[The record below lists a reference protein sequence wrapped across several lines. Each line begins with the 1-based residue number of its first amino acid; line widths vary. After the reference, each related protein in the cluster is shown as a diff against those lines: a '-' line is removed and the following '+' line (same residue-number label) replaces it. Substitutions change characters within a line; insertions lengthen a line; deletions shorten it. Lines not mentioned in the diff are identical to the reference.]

1 MKKTRINVL
10 TTVNADKIKIARSEI
25 EGEKYV
31 AIKNVLWMADNSV
44 LNGGLYSAAENE
56 KGYASMDG
64 RVMPFG
70 HPMVNG
76 QYVAISNLDSANVAV
91 ALGKHYGGVHAQNVR
106 KERSSYFADVM
117 INERVAN
124 SHDDGKLLLEWAANA
139 ESYNSGKG
147 EKPSNIHMSTGLM
160 TNRIHA
166 NGEVNGEKYTWSA
179 NDQQYDHLAILF
191 HERGAGGDAVS
202 IAVNC
207 ESVINSE
214 LIINDDEA
222 LKDSYGDK
230 LSLLSAAV
238 SERFGSPGAYAYVE
252 DFDDEGLVFTTPQGQ
267 YRISYHMEDG
277 NPILTGEQKEVTRKT
292 EYIVKNSG
300 WLERLKHMLQFNSKI
315 IDQPVQVNE
324 EVDMTPEEVQA
335 IVTKALEATNASL
348 AAVQAENATLKEDI
362 VKAQAAISA
371 NAESGLAEK
380 RDVVAKEHGEVVAN
394 ALTGDALDAMF
405 AKCQTAASLLGGMPQ
420 VNSSDFKA
428 PTMGEHFGSAK

>member
-1 MKKTRINVL
+1 MSKEARVNMRVSVNHAAIRYETHNGREHMVIPSFTLPDGVVMNGGMYPHDEIEKSYKSLEGTLAPLSHPQVDGDYVTANQAEAINAHHIGAWNRNVKRVGNRVALEKWVDIEFAKTTEGGRQLIEAVNNGSPIHTSTGIFL
-10 TTVNADKIKIARSEI
+10 NREMTPNADGYGWIARDMTFDHD
-25 EGEKYV
+25 
-31 AIKNVLWMADNSV
+31 AIL
-44 LNGGLYSAAENE
+44 LNEVGAATPE
-56 KGYASMDG
+56 DG
-64 RVMPFG
+64 VGM
-70 HPMVNG
+70 MVNKT
-76 QYVAISNLDSANVAV
+76 L
-91 ALGKHYGGVHAQNVR
+91 
-106 KERSSYFADVM
+106 
-117 INERVAN
+117 
-124 SHDDGKLLLEWAANA
+124 
-139 ESYNSGKG
+139 
-147 EKPSNIHMSTGLM
+147 
-160 TNRIHA
+160 
-166 NGEVNGEKYTWSA
+166 
-179 NDQQYDHLAILF
+179 
-191 HERGAGGDAVS
+191 
-202 IAVNC
+202 
-207 ESVINSE
+207 VINSVVPTV
-214 LIINDDEA
+214 NDDEA

-230 LSLLSAAV
+230 LSILSAAI
-238 SERFGSPGAYAYVE
+238 SERFGSPDAYAYVE

-277 NPILTGEQKEVTRKT
+277 NPILTGDQKEVTRKT

-380 RDVVAKEHGEVVAN
+380 RAVVAKEHGEVVAN

>member
-44 LNGGLYSAAENE
+44 LNGGLYSATENE

-76 QYVAISNLDSANVAV
+76 QYVAISNLDSANVAL

-160 TNRIHA
+160 TNRIQA

-191 HERGAGGDAVS
+191 HERGAGGDSVS

-238 SERFGSPGAYAYVE
+238 SERFGSPDAYAYVE
-252 DFDDEGLVFTTPQGQ
+252 DFDDEGLVFSTPQGQ

-348 AAVQAENATLKEDI
+348 AAVQAENVTLKADI
-362 VKAQAAISA
+362 VKAQTAISA

-380 RDVVAKEHGEVVAN
+380 RAVVAKEHGEVVAN

>member
-147 EKPSNIHMSTGLM
+147 EKPGNIHMSTGLM
-160 TNRIHA
+160 TNRIQA

-191 HERGAGGDAVS
+191 HERGAGGDSVS

-238 SERFGSPGAYAYVE
+238 SERFGSPDAYAYVE

-335 IVTKALEATNASL
+335 IHDKIGALNTALES
-348 AAVQAENATLKEDI
+348 VQAENVTLKADI
-362 VKAQAAISA
+362 VKAQTAISA

-380 RDVVAKEHGEVVAN
+380 RAVVAKEHGEVVAN

>member
-147 EKPSNIHMSTGLM
+147 EKPGNIHMSTGLM
-160 TNRIHA
+160 TNRIQA

-191 HERGAGGDAVS
+191 HERGAGGDSVS

-230 LSLLSAAV
+230 LSLLVAAV
-238 SERFGSPGAYAYVE
+238 SERFGSPDAYAYVE

-380 RDVVAKEHGEVVAN
+380 RAVVAKEHGEVVAN